1 MIKLRSCLPL
11 LFLALSLG
19 LSAQN
24 CRFQLLMEDLVTE
37 DGWNGGELTI
47 RVDGVPT
54 VYTLEDGSSQS
65 VFFPVMTGD
74 AVSLDFLSG
83 PFGEEITFSILDNN
97 DSLIYRGANLDSG
110 TDIFGFTAACV
121 ACAPPPAAT
130 IELFRVRSTTTDIK
144 FQPADPANNPQYRI
158 EYGQGET
165 FDPATDGNGE
175 QLLRT
180 DTMFRVIDLQPDTV
194 YAFWISTICQTQEDT
209 SARRGPFIIQTQK
222 QADVGITALASPV
235 SGCDLGAE
243 AVTIGITNFGGEAQA
258 FFNVDFAINGEAG
271 GVGRPQDGI
280 FTGVVGVD
288 STEFFTFDINAF
300 LNVPGTYKLT
310 VWTELEGDENNQND
324 TMDFFVVHTPLI
336 AELPYTENFE
346 NSDGFWRGEHEGR
359 SPFSWQW
366 GIPNGASFDR
376 APQGQRAWVTNLR
389 GDYNNREMSY
399 LYSPCFDLSSRADD
413 PFFSAV
419 LQLEMENDFD
429 RVWLEMTTDRGE
441 SWTKVLTSP
450 AGYNW
455 YNDLPNQWWES
466 NDGFAA
472 APLLVGQL
480 IENVAGLGEIQFRF
494 AFQSSRDVT
503 MEGVL
508 VDAVSLGDRAENNL
522 AAVTARVSSACFPF
536 TNTALNFTFANVGT
550 TTARDIDINYLLSG
564 AVVTERFPDTLRPGQ
579 QAVFTA
585 SLTSANMFSD
595 PFPIWVTLAEDVQA
609 SNDTAFVEF
618 EINQPVPF
626 LEDFS
631 DGEYPDRWN
640 NAGGIFRVASA
651 PSGVLAL
658 FDTIG
663 VTAGNNSFS
672 TAEYTGIE
680 ATDSLRF
687 TVTLSDPGTPDIS
700 TGFVRLI
707 IGQEQCDATGNFVV
721 IDTLRTGDYA
731 FSLEMFEEV
740 PVRFSFVFEAIS
752 GETVVE
758 FNSISI
764 PRCPEDL
771 GLVTDI
777 LNVSDPEEDDGVA
790 TVYVFDGLAP
800 YTFEWNTGETVASLG
815 DLPIGS
821 YDVTVTDA
829 LGCVDNVA
837 FEVDFGTDAEDP
849 EGLLASLSVSPN
861 PTAGLLNLRLD
872 LNESSELTATIYDL
886 TGRELLRHDLGR
898 SRQVNESLN
907 LSNLPSGVYLLR
919 VNTGL
924 AARTVRVV
932 RR

>member
-1 MIKLRSCLPL
+1 MIKLRFCLPL
-11 LFLALSLG
+11 FFLALSLG

-47 RVDGVPT
+47 RVNGVPS
-54 VYTLEDGSSQS
+54 VYTLEDGRSAA
-65 VFFPVMTGD
+65 VFFPVSTGD

-97 DSLIYRGANLDSG
+97 DSLIYRGANLETGLDVFS
-110 TDIFGFTAACV
+110 FTAACV
-121 ACAPPPAAT
+121 ACAPPPAST
-130 IELFRVRSTTTDIK
+130 IELFRVRSTTADIK
-144 FQPADPANNPQYRI
+144 FQPGDPANNPQYRI

-165 FDPATDGNGE
+165 FDPATDMTGE
-175 QLLRT
+175 QVLLT
-180 DTMFRVIDLQPDTV
+180 DTMARVTDLQPDTV
-194 YAFWISTICQTQEDT
+194 YAFWVSTICQTLDDT
-209 SARRGPFIIQTQK
+209 SARRGPFLIQTQK
-222 QADVGITALASPV
+222 QADVGITALASPL
-235 SGCDLGAE
+235 SGCDLSTE

-258 FFNVDFAINGEAG
+258 FFNVDFAINDQPA

-300 LNVPGTYKLT
+300 LDQPGTYKFT
-310 VWTELEGDENNQND
+310 VWTELEGDEDMTND

-346 NSDGFWRGEHEGR
+346 DSDGFWRGERAGR
-359 SPFSWQW
+359 SPVSWQW
-366 GIPNGASFDR
+366 GRPNGVTLDR
-376 APQGQRAWVTNLR
+376 APQGERAWVTNLR
-389 GDYNNREMSY
+389 GDHNNNEMSY
-399 LYSPCFDLSSRADD
+399 LYSPCFDLTDRTED

-419 LQLEMENDFD
+419 LQLELEDDFD
-429 RVWLEMTTDRGE
+429 RAWLELTTDQGE

-472 APLLVGQL
+472 EPLMVAQL
-480 IENVAGLGEIQFRF
+480 IEGVAGLGEIQFRF
-494 AFQSSRDVT
+494 AFESSRDDT

-522 AAVTARVSSACFPF
+522 AAVTARVSSACAPF
-536 TNTALNFTFANVGT
+536 TNAGLNFTFANVGT
-550 TTARDIDINYLLSG
+550 TTARNIDINYLLSG
-564 AVVTERFPDTLRPGQ
+564 AVVTERYPDTLRPGQ
-579 QAVFTA
+579 TAVFTA
-585 SLTSANMFSD
+585 SLPGANTFTD
-595 PFPIWVTLAEDVQA
+595 PFPVWVTLTGDVQA
-609 SNDTAFVEF
+609 SNDTALVAF
-618 EINQPVPF
+618 ETNQPVPF

-640 NAGGIFRVASA
+640 NAGGIFRVAQA
-651 PSGVLAL
+651 PSGTLAL

-663 VTAGNNSFS
+663 ITAGNNSFS

-680 ATDSLRF
+680 ITDSLRF
-687 TVTLSDPGTPDIS
+687 TVTLSDPGMPDVS
-700 TGFVRLI
+700 TGFVRLT
-707 IGQEQCDATGNFVV
+707 IGRDECDVTGEFVV
-721 IDTLRTGDYA
+721 IDTLRSGDYA
-731 FSLEMFEEV
+731 FSLETFEGT
-740 PVRFSFVFEAIS
+740 PVRFTFLFEALS

-758 FNSISI
+758 INSVSI

-777 LNVSDPEEDDGVA
+777 LNVTDPEEDDGVA

-800 YTFEWNTGETVASLG
+800 YTFEWSTGETVASLG
-815 DLPIGS
+815 DLTIGN
-821 YDVTVTDA
+821 YAVTVTDA
-829 LGCVDNVA
+829 LGCTDNIA

-849 EGLLASLSVSPN
+849 EGLLSSLNVSPN
-861 PTAGLLNLRLD
+861 PTSGLLNLRLE
-872 LNESSELTATIYDL
+872 LPESSELTATIYDL
-886 TGRELLRHDLGR
+886 TGRELLRRDFGR
-898 SRQVNESLN
+898 SRLLNEGLE
-907 LSNLPSGVYLLR
+907 LSNFPAGIYLLR

-932 RR
+932 LR